1 MEKLRYKFRVII
13 INKFNYFSIIR
24 SYRVSHV
31 WAGDR
36 RGKKGV
42 RAAKKRSATRSLL
55 WGLRAIAGVA
65 TVGYAAYKHWDKI
78 SDFFGWTPTVK
89 WPFENP
95 EPKFFS
101 NAAAQEYL
109 DYIARHCSTERLRDI
124 LTEDF
129 LHSFGDPNRA
139 PDLMTT
145 RLHCPIS

>member
-36 RGKKGV
+36 RGKKVV
-42 RAAKKRSATRSLL
+42 RAAKNALL
-55 WGLRAIAGVA
+55 LSHCYGDCMGAIAGVA

-109 DYIARHCSTERLRDI
+109 DYVARHCSTERLRDI

-139 PDLMTT
+139 PDLMTEV
-145 RLHCPIS
+145 